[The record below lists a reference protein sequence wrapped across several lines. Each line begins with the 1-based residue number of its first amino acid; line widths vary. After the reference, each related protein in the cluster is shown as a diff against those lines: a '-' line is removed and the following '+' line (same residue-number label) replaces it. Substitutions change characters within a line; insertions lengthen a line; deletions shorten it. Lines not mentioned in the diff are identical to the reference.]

1 MKQKTLWLLFLAWL
15 VIPNTAEAVTSGGM
29 PWEAPLQQIQQSL
42 TGPVALMIA
51 LIGIFAT
58 GATLIWGG
66 EMNEFGR
73 RGVLLAL
80 IVSVLV
86 YASSLLSNAF
96 GTGGALI

>member
-1 MKQKTLWLLFLAWL
+1 MKKRALWFLFIAWVL
-15 VIPNTAEAVTSGGM
+15 FPHTAAAATTGAM
-29 PWEAPLQQIQQSL
+29 PWEAPLQAIEQSL
-42 TGPVALMIA
+42 TGPVALMVA

-80 IVSVLV
+80 VVSVLV
-86 YASSLLSNAF
+86 FASGLLANAF
-96 GTGGALI
+96 GVGGALI